1 MPYVNH
7 AKTRKVNAKSPEQQE
22 VKRKRRAKGAANYLL
37 KEAAKKSGS
46 THSGLERKVL
56 EGSMGEPKNTKPKVK
71 FKGAV

>member
-1 MPYVNH
+1 MPYVNY
-7 AKTRKVNAKSPEQQE
+7 AKQRKAISNAPEHQKAKQE
-22 VKRKRRAKGAANYLL
+22 RRAKGAANYLL

-56 EGSMGEPKNTKPKVK
+56 EGSMGEPKNTKPKAK